1 MRRPHRGLR
10 YGAAILP
17 TACSIAKTWPAQAI
31 EYFAAQGVA
40 VKEISEDSPLA
51 VPLLPPGSACLTPAD
66 RSTRETRRDHG
77 GGKKSGPDAE
87 GGGASGGR
95 RVPSCDFRT

>member
-10 YGAAILP
+10 YGAAIFP
-17 TACSIAKTWPAQAI
+17 TTCGMAKTRPAQTI

-40 VKEISEDSPLA
+40 AKEISEDSALT

-66 RSTRETRRDHG
+66 PSTRESCPRIPTS
-77 GGKKSGPDAE
+77 SG
-87 GGGASGGR
+87 
-95 RVPSCDFRT
+95 